1 MKERFK
7 PVLDISR
14 DYMKPRFTFLAR
26 FVAKMSKLVFTC
38 FGGHIQHD
46 KMMMGGPD
54 DIRAGSTFVLLY
66 HGVLLNYR
74 VSLKKGSFGILL
86 QWRLWVAPKGW
97 ISVKNIV
104 KHLFFI

>member
-14 DYMKPRFTFLAR
+14 DYMKPRFAFLAR
-26 FVAKMSKLVFTC
+26 FVAKMSKLVFTR

-54 DIRAGSTFVLLY
+54 DIRAGSAFVLLY
-66 HGVLLNYR
+66 HGVLLN
-74 VSLKKGSFGILL
+74 
-86 QWRLWVAPKGW
+86 
-97 ISVKNIV
+97 
-104 KHLFFI
+104 